1 VDLIAIKVV
10 TASVMSVLVILQGLI
25 MYQLFRKSGLF
36 PLVPGSL
43 VAWHRRQGY
52 VLLVLF
58 LLVGSLC
65 VTRARVDW
73 GNWRPVA
80 HALFATLTLI
90 AVVSKILLVRVFP
103 RASRIIPTVGII
115 LFVAA
120 LVTTGTTVPWYLYM
134 WLFHGVRPY

>member
-1 VDLIAIKVV
+1 VDPIAIKVAM
-10 TASVMSVLVILQGLI
+10 ASVVSGLVILQGLI
-25 MYQLFRKSGLF
+25 MYQLFHKTWLF
-36 PLVPGSL
+36 PLAPGSL
-43 VAWHRRQGY
+43 VAWHRRQGH

-65 VTRARVDW
+65 VIKAPIDW
-73 GNWRPVA
+73 SDWRPVA

-103 RASRIIPTVGII
+103 RASRIVPAVGIV

-134 WLFHGVRPY
+134 WLVRGVRPY